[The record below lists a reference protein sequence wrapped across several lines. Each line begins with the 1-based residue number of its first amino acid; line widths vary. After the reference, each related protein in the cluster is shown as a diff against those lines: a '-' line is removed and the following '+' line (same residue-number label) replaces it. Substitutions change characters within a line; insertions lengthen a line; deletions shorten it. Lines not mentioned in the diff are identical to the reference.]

1 MAKKFEE
8 LDRSTM
14 LPMAEAFEFGTPPW
28 ENEEM
33 IALIKKLRS
42 EWDPL
47 FREQMAQIMGQDD
60 LEELDE
66 FDELAKSEN
75 R

>member
-1 MAKKFEE
+1 
-8 LDRSTM
+8 M
-14 LPMAEAFEFGTPPW
+14 LPMAETFDFGTPPW

-33 IALIKKLRS
+33 IALIKRLRS

-47 FREQMAQIMGQDD
+47 LQEQMAEIMGKDD

-66 FDELAKSEN
+66 FEKLANTIQS
-75 R
+75 